1 MHRRTVAAALSTA
14 ILLGVAGPAAAQSTT
29 APPASTTA
37 PATTTPPTPVP
48 AKGTLKLT
56 LEKVNGKASSV
67 LAGDRFRVRGTVK
80 PYIPGQKVVVRF
92 YRGEKK
98 IAAKTVAVLSS
109 KRGNGYFVLGYK

>member
-1 MHRRTVAAALSTA
+1 MHRRSVVAALSTA

-37 PATTTPPTPVP
+37 PPTTTTPAPVP
-48 AKGTLKLT
+48 AKGTLRVT
-56 LEKVNGKASSV
+56 LEKVNGKAASV

-80 PYIPGQKVVVRF
+80 PYVPGQKVTVRF

-98 IAAKTVAVLSS
+98 IAAKSVAVL
-109 KRGNGYFVLGYK
+109 